1 MYELMIIVF
10 VVGYFFITIEH
21 NIKVDKAAI
30 ALITGI
36 LCWTI
41 FVIGKEDIVPLE
53 KVKDYASE
61 EFSNIYP
68 DEILTTS
75 ENIQKEKYDIIQHYV
90 TEVQLF
96 EILSEISSILFFL
109 MGAMTIVEIVD
120 IHGGFRVVTDR
131 IKTTSKLK
139 LFWIL
144 GFVSFFFS
152 ALLDNL
158 TTSIIMVSLTRKFI
172 SDKNDRW
179 FFLGMIIIA
188 ANAGGAW
195 SPIGDVTTTM
205 LWIGKQITTFEV
217 VTKLMIPSLVC
228 LIIPLTI
235 MSFKVKGNFKRPE
248 DDPNE
253 AGHHTSEFQR
263 NLVFISGVCGLLFV
277 PAFKS
282 LTHFPPFMGMMLSL
296 GFLWLL
302 TDILHRKD
310 KVAEKRHFS
319 VYHALEKMDVPTLLF
334 FLGILLAVGSLQ
346 AAGQLGEMALYLDRN
361 IGTDTNNGVYIIG
374 IIIGLLSAI
383 VDNVP
388 LVAAA
393 IGMYPLED
401 SGFFMQDGL
410 FWQFLA
416 YCAGTGGS
424 ALIIGSAAGVAI
436 MGLERIPFFW
446 YLRKISIYAVIGYIC
461 GAVTYIIQTSIIS

>member
-1 MYELMIIVF
+1 MYELMIVVF
-10 VVGYFFITIEH
+10 VVGYAFITIEH
-21 NIKVDKAAI
+21 SIKVDKAAI
-30 ALITGI
+30 ALITGV

-41 FVIGKEDIVPLE
+41 YVFGKEEIVQLD
-53 KVKDYASE
+53 KVKDYAE
-61 EFSNIYP
+61 TEFSNIYP
-68 DEILTTS
+68 DEIVQTT
-75 ENIQKEKYDIIQHYV
+75 ETIEKTSLEIIQHYV

-109 MGAMTIVEIVD
+109 MGAMTIVEIID
-120 IHGGFRVVTDR
+120 LHGGFRVVTDR

-172 SDKNDRW
+172 VDQKDRW

-205 LWIGKQITTFEV
+205 LWIGKQITTYEV
-217 VTKLMIPSLVC
+217 VTKLIMPSLVC
-228 LIIPLTI
+228 LIIPLII
-235 MSFKVKGNFKRPE
+235 MSPKVKGTFKRPDTDLME
-248 DDPNE
+248 SS
-253 AGHHTSEFQR
+253 HHTTDKQR
-263 NLVFISGVCGLLFV
+263 NLVFFSGVAGLLFV
-277 PAFKS
+277 PFFKS
-282 LTHFPPFMGMMLSL
+282 VTHYPPFMGMMLSL

-310 KVAEKRHFS
+310 KTEDRRYFS
-319 VYHALEKMDVPTLLF
+319 AYHALEKMDVPTLLF

-346 AAGQLGEMALYLDRN
+346 AAGQLGQMAIFLDN
-361 IGTDTNNGVYIIG
+361 EIGTDTNNGVYMISL
-374 IIIGLLSAI
+374 IIGLLSAI

-393 IGMYPLED
+393 IGMYPLDD
-401 SGFFMQDGL
+401 SGFFQQDGL

-436 MGLERIPFFW
+436 MGLEKIPFFW
-446 YLRKISIYAVIGYIC
+446 YMKKISVYAIVGYLC
-461 GAVTYIIQTSIIS
+461 GAAAYILQNMLLN